1 MEDTWTDGLSSGF
14 RSLVRPSTST
24 LYATSA
30 ASQRNARPDEP
41 QTRRTPP
48 NATYQHS
55 KPPASFIPT
64 SDCTSPASLTIHGP
78 VEENPPPPGYIYQQ
92 QQQLL
97 RQRLRGIPSAEF
109 YHDFPS
115 PFPSEDCIAGP
126 PDLQPAGPGSA
137 SELDLSRAV
146 SFDNNYGEREQ
157 MRPNCIL
164 EKRGRQNL
172 ARARQRRKAG
182 GRGRAERWCFV
193 DFTNRLE
200 EARLVCMYG
209 GFCSVALPDC
219 ERYVPR

>member
-1 MEDTWTDGLSSGF
+1 MQPAQHLNVMLAPTSHKPDEHRQTQPTNTQNPPPPSS
-14 RSLVRPSTST
+14 PHPT
-24 LYATSA
+24 AP
-30 ASQRNARPDEP
+30 ARP
-41 QTRRTPP
+41 
-48 NATYQHS
+48 HS
-55 KPPASFIPT
+55 PYTAPSKKT
-64 SDCTSPASLTIHGP
+64 
-78 VEENPPPPGYIYQQ
+78 PPPPGYIYQQ